1 MNHHAAPLQRHEA
14 KAIQSSPQM
23 QARLLKSLEL
33 MLDFYGMRMSGANR
47 LLITRHSD
55 PILCSK
61 LYKNLCQSY
70 HNYLRI
76 TRIFKSLCEL
86 GQADYVPS
94 ILLFI
99 LAEQSENGEL
109 DRRELRDSMDR
120 YWVYCM
126 RERGAQACVA
136 NAIKWVREEE
146 GPFTLEIYKRI
157 VERKQSDGVWRFDP
171 VEEGLQRQER
181 RTRTFGGGFVGRL
194 RSFRG

>member
-1 MNHHAAPLQRHEA
+1 MNYQAAPLQRHEA
-14 KAIQSSPQM
+14 KIIQSSNTM

-33 MLDFYGMRMSGANR
+33 MLDFYGMSMDGSNH
-47 LLITRHSD
+47 LIITRHSD
-55 PILCSK
+55 PTICAK
-61 LYKNLCQSY
+61 LYRNLCESY

-109 DRRELRDSMDR
+109 DTRELRASMDR

-126 RERGAQACVA
+126 RERDAQACVA
-136 NAIKWVREEE
+136 KAVKWVREEE
-146 GPFTLEIYKRI
+146 GQFTLEVYKRI
-157 VERKQSDGVWRFDP
+157 VERKQREGVWRFDP
-171 VEEGLQRQER
+171 VEEGLQRPER
-181 RTRTFGGGFVGRL
+181 RTRGIRGGFVERL